1 MPPTGGRVYGRE
13 VKGLV
18 DVLSQNEID
27 ALLAALSSGEM
38 DAEELKKE
46 DTQRK
51 IRSYDF
57 KRAVRF
63 SKDHIRSL
71 TRIHENFARNLTT
84 YFSAQLRTF
93 VQISV
98 VQVEQLPYDE
108 FIRSIPKMTVLN
120 IFEAEP
126 LEGRMVLE
134 VHPNVAYAMVD
145 RMLGGSGTAPL
156 KPGALTEI
164 ETIIMERIFS
174 RALEN
179 LQEAWK
185 TVFDL
190 SPRMEALETNPQFM
204 QIVSPNETIALISLS
219 TKIGDTT
226 GMINLCIPHVVIEP
240 IMSKLSV
247 HHWFV
252 SQKKARVPEELEAL
266 RQRVTRAQLPLIA
279 ELGQS
284 QLTIREFLSL
294 AQGDV
299 ITLNKATKEGLA
311 IRVGENLKFIGSP
324 GMIKDR
330 IAVQIDEIVTEG
342 VEEFD
347 E

>member
-1 MPPTGGRVYGRE
+1 M
-13 VKGLV
+13 KKLV

-46 DTQRK
+46 EAQKKVRA
-51 IRSYDF
+51 YDF

-71 TRIHENFARNLTT
+71 TRIHENFARFLTT

-93 VQISV
+93 VQINV

-108 FIRSIPKMTVLN
+108 FIRSIPKMTILN

-134 VHPNVAYAMVD
+134 VHPNVAFAMLD
-145 RMLGGSGTAPL
+145 RLLGGAGSV
-156 KPGALTEI
+156 PGKIGSLTEI
-164 ETIIMERIFS
+164 ETIIMEKIFS
-174 RALEN
+174 RALET

-185 TVFDL
+185 TIVDL
-190 SPRMEALETNPQFM
+190 EPRLEALETNPQFM

-240 IMSKLSV
+240 VMSKLSV

-252 SQKKARVPEELEAL
+252 SQKKTRAPEEVQLLE
-266 RQRVTRAQLPLIA
+266 QRVSKAKLPIVA
-279 ELGQS
+279 ELGHS
-284 QLTIREFLSL
+284 QISIQEFLNL
-294 AQGDV
+294 AVGDV
-299 ITLNKATKEGLA
+299 VMLQRTTGEGLE
-311 IRVGENLKFIGSP
+311 IKVGDKLKYIGSP
-324 GMIKDR
+324 GVVKDR
-330 IAVQIDEIVTEG
+330 MAVQILEVVSEGEEEIHDE
-342 VEEFD
+342 
-347 E
+347 

>member
-1 MPPTGGRVYGRE
+1 M
-13 VKGLV
+13 V

-27 ALLAALSSGEM
+27 ALLAALDSGEM
-38 DAEELKKE
+38 DAEDLKKE
-46 DTQRK
+46 ETTRK
-51 IRSYDF
+51 VSLYDF

-71 TRIHENFARNLTT
+71 TRIHENFARYLTT

-93 VQISV
+93 VQINV

-108 FIRSIPKMTVLN
+108 FIRSIPKMTILN

-134 VHPNVAYAMVD
+134 VHPNVAYAMLD
-145 RMLGGSGTAPL
+145 RMLGGQGIAPS
-156 KPGALTEI
+156 KINNLTEI

-174 RALEN
+174 RTFES
-179 LQEAWK
+179 LQEAWR
-185 TVFDL
+185 TIIDI
-190 SPRMEALETNPQFM
+190 SPRLEALETNPQFM
-204 QIVSPNETIALISLS
+204 QIVSPNETIALISFS

-240 IMSKLSV
+240 IMSRLSV

-252 SQKKARVPEELEAL
+252 SQKKARAPEEVEILE
-266 RQRVTRAQLPLIA
+266 QRVNKAKLPIVA
-279 ELGQS
+279 ELGES
-284 QLTIREFLSL
+284 SLTIKEFLGL
-294 AQGDV
+294 NIGDV
-299 ITLNKATKEGLA
+299 ISLNKSVDDGLK
-311 IRVGENLKFIGSP
+311 IKVGDKLKFIGSP
-324 GMIKDR
+324 GSVKDR
-330 IAVQIDEIVTEG
+330 LAVQVDEIVSEG
-342 VEEFD
+342 VEEDYD

>member
-1 MPPTGGRVYGRE
+1 M
-13 VKGLV
+13 V

-38 DAEELKKE
+38 DADELKKE
-46 DTQRK
+46 DTQK
-51 IRSYDF
+51 KVRSYDF

-71 TRIHENFARNLTT
+71 TRIHENFARYLTT

-93 VQISV
+93 VQINV

-134 VHPNVAYAMVD
+134 VHPNIAYAMLD
-145 RMLGGSGTAPL
+145 RLLGGSGSAPS
-156 KPGALTEI
+156 KITSLTEI

-174 RALEN
+174 RAFES

-185 TVFDL
+185 TVLDI
-190 SPRMEALETNPQFM
+190 SPRLEAMETNPQFM

-219 TKIGDTT
+219 TKIGDTS
-226 GMINLCIPHVVIEP
+226 GMINLCIPHVVLEP

-247 HHWFV
+247 HQWFTSEKKV
-252 SQKKARVPEELEAL
+252 RDPEEVNALKARVNKAEL
-266 RQRVTRAQLPLIA
+266 PIIA
-279 ELGQS
+279 ELGES
-284 QLTIREFLSL
+284 RITISEFLGLST
-294 AQGDV
+294 GDV
-299 ITLNKATKEGLA
+299 ITLNKPVHNGLS
-311 IRVGENLKFIGSP
+311 IKVGDKVKFLGSP
-324 GMIKDR
+324 GTLKDR
-330 IAVQIDEIVTEG
+330 IAVQIDEIVSEG
-342 VEEFD
+342 DEEFD

>member
-1 MPPTGGRVYGRE
+1 M
-13 VKGLV
+13 V

-46 DTQRK
+46 ETQKK

-71 TRIHENFARNLTT
+71 TRIHENFARYLTT

-93 VQISV
+93 VQINV

-108 FIRSIPKMTVLN
+108 FIRSIPKMTILN

-134 VHPNVAYAMVD
+134 VHPNVAFAMLD
-145 RMLGGSGTAPL
+145 RLLGGLGTAPS
-156 KPGALTEI
+156 KIGSLTEI

-174 RALEN
+174 RAFES

-185 TVFDL
+185 TVVDIN
-190 SPRMEALETNPQFM
+190 PRMEALETNPQFM

-219 TKIGDTT
+219 TKIGDTS

-240 IMSKLSV
+240 IMPKLSV

-252 SQKKARVPEELEAL
+252 SQKKSRAPEEVEAL
-266 RQRVTRAQLPLIA
+266 RNRVNKAKLPIIA
-279 ELGQS
+279 ELGES
-284 QLTIREFLSL
+284 QITVREFLGLSV
-294 AQGDV
+294 GDV
-299 ITLNKATKEGLA
+299 ISLNKPVQEGLQ
-311 IRVGENLKFIGSP
+311 IRVGDRLKYIGSP
-324 GMIKDR
+324 GTVKDR
-330 IAVQIDEIVTEG
+330 IAVQIDEIVSEG
-342 VEEFD
+342 VEELD
-347 E
+347 EQ

>member
-1 MPPTGGRVYGRE
+1 VR
-13 VKGLV
+13 GLV

-46 DTQRK
+46 ETQKK

-71 TRIHENFARNLTT
+71 TRIHENFARYLTT

-93 VQISV
+93 VQINV

-108 FIRSIPKMTVLN
+108 FIRSIPKMTILN

-134 VHPNVAYAMVD
+134 VHPNVAFAMLD
-145 RMLGGSGTAPL
+145 RLLGGIGIAPS
-156 KPGALTEI
+156 KIGSLTEI
-164 ETIIMERIFS
+164 ETIIMEKIFS
-174 RALEN
+174 RAFDS

-185 TVFDL
+185 TVIDIQ
-190 SPRMEALETNPQFM
+190 PRMEGLETNPQFM

-219 TKIGDTT
+219 TKIGDTS

-240 IMSKLSV
+240 IMPKLSV

-252 SQKKARVPEELEAL
+252 SQKKSRAPEEVEAL
-266 RQRVTRAQLPLIA
+266 RNRVNKANLPIIA
-279 ELGQS
+279 ELGES
-284 QLTIREFLSL
+284 NITVHEFLELSV
-294 AQGDV
+294 GDV
-299 ITLNKATKEGLA
+299 ISMNKTVQQGLA
-311 IRVGENLKFIGSP
+311 IRVGDKLKYIGSP
-324 GMIKDR
+324 GTLKDR
-330 IAVQIDEIVTEG
+330 VAVQIDEIVSEG
-342 VEEFD
+342 VEELD

>member
-1 MPPTGGRVYGRE
+1 M
-13 VKGLV
+13 V

-46 DTQRK
+46 ETQKKVRA
-51 IRSYDF
+51 YDF

-71 TRIHENFARNLTT
+71 TRIHENFARYLTT

-93 VQISV
+93 VQINV

-108 FIRSIPKMTVLN
+108 FIRSIPKMTILN

-134 VHPNVAYAMVD
+134 VHPNVAFAMLD
-145 RMLGGSGTAPL
+145 RLLGGAGTSPS
-156 KPGALTEI
+156 KINALTEI
-164 ETIIMERIFS
+164 ETIVMERIFS
-174 RALEN
+174 RCFES

-185 TVFDL
+185 SVIDL
-190 SPRMEALETNPQFM
+190 SPRLEALETNPQFM

-240 IMSKLSV
+240 IMPRLSV

-252 SQKKARVPEELEAL
+252 SQKKTIAPEEVMAL
-266 RQRVTRAQLPLIA
+266 QSRVHKAKLPIIA
-279 ELGQS
+279 ELGETQIS
-284 QLTIREFLSL
+284 IREFLNLS
-294 AQGDV
+294 AGDV
-299 ITLNKATKEGLA
+299 ITLNKPVDELLN
-311 IRVGENLKFIGSP
+311 IRIGEKLKFLGSP
-324 GMIKDR
+324 GSIKGKL
-330 IAVQIDEIVTEG
+330 AMQISEIVSEG
-342 VEEFD
+342 AEDND

>member
-1 MPPTGGRVYGRE
+1 M
-13 VKGLV
+13 V

-38 DAEELKKE
+38 DAETLKKE
-46 DTQRK
+46 ETQK
-51 IRSYDF
+51 KVRSYDF

-71 TRIHENFARNLTT
+71 TRIHENFARFLTT

-93 VQISV
+93 VQINV

-108 FIRSIPKMTVLN
+108 FIRSIPKMTILN

-134 VHPNVAYAMVD
+134 VHPNVAYAMLD
-145 RMLGGSGTAPL
+145 RLLGGTGSSPPKTTN
-156 KPGALTEI
+156 LTEI
-164 ETIIMERIFS
+164 ETIVMERVFS
-174 RALEN
+174 KAFESLK
-179 LQEAWK
+179 EAWK
-185 TVFDL
+185 TVMEIE
-190 SPRMEALETNPQFM
+190 PRLEALETNPQFM

-219 TKIGDTT
+219 SKIGETS

-240 IMSKLSV
+240 ILPRLSV
-247 HHWFV
+247 NNLFF
-252 SQKKARVPEELEAL
+252 SPKKTRAPEEVELLQERL
-266 RQRVTRAQLPLIA
+266 NRASLPIVA

-284 QLTIREFLSL
+284 SITIREFLQL

-299 ITLNKATKEGLA
+299 IALDRPVNQPLPIK
-311 IRVGENLKFIGSP
+311 VGDRKKYVGTP
-324 GMIKDR
+324 GTVKGKM
-330 IAVQIDEIVTEG
+330 AVQITDIVSEG
-342 VEEFD
+342 VEEYD

>member
-1 MPPTGGRVYGRE
+1 M
-13 VKGLV
+13 V

-71 TRIHENFARNLTT
+71 TRIHENFARYLTT

-93 VQISV
+93 VQMNV

-108 FIRSIPKMTVLN
+108 FIRSIPKMTILN

-134 VHPNVAYAMVD
+134 VHPNVAYAMLD
-145 RMLGGSGTAPL
+145 RLLGG
-156 KPGALTEI
+156 PGSTPSKVSSLTEI
-164 ETIIMERIFS
+164 ETIVMERIFV
-174 RALEN
+174 RALDT

-185 TVFDL
+185 TVIDFT
-190 SPRMEALETNPQFM
+190 PRFEGLETNPQFM

-219 TKIGDTT
+219 TKIGDTS

-240 IMSKLSV
+240 IMPKLSI
-247 HHWFV
+247 HQWFV
-252 SQKKARVPEELEAL
+252 SQKKTRAPEEMEAL
-266 RQRVTRAQLPLIA
+266 KENVHKAPLPIIA

-284 QLTIREFLSL
+284 QISVHEFLNLSV
-294 AQGDV
+294 GDC
-299 ITLNKATKEGLA
+299 IALDNPINEGLK
-311 IRVGENLKFIGSP
+311 IRVGERLKFLGSP
-324 GMIKDR
+324 GEIKGK
-330 IAVQIDEIVTEG
+330 IAVKITEV
-342 VEEFD
+342 VEEEEEEND

>member
-1 MPPTGGRVYGRE
+1 M
-13 VKGLV
+13 V
-18 DVLSQNEID
+18 DVLSQHEID

-46 DTQRK
+46 ESQKK

-63 SKDHIRSL
+63 SKDHIRTL
-71 TRIHENFARNLTT
+71 TRIHENFARYLTT

-93 VQISV
+93 VQINV

-108 FIRSIPKMTVLN
+108 FIRSIPKMTILN
-120 IFEAEP
+120 VFEAEP

-134 VHPNVAYAMVD
+134 VHPNVAFAMLD
-145 RMLGGSGTAPL
+145 RLLGGTGSV
-156 KPGALTEI
+156 PGRIHSLTEI
-164 ETIIMERIFS
+164 ETTVMERIFS
-174 RALEN
+174 RAFDS

-185 TVFDL
+185 TVLDIK
-190 SPRMEALETNPQFM
+190 PRLEALETNPQFM

-240 IMSKLSV
+240 IMPRLSV

-252 SQKKARVPEELEAL
+252 SQKKSRAPDEVEMLESRVFKTELPIT
-266 RQRVTRAQLPLIA
+266 V
-279 ELGQS
+279 ELGES
-284 QLTIREFLSL
+284 VISVHEFLNMTV
-294 AQGDV
+294 GDV
-299 ITLNKATKEGLA
+299 IKLNKKVNEGLYVK
-311 IRVGENLKFIGSP
+311 VGDKLKYIASP
-324 GMIKDR
+324 GTVNGKM
-330 IAVQIDEIVTEG
+330 AVQIVEAVTE
-342 VEEFD
+342 EEED
-347 E
+347 MNE

>member
-1 MPPTGGRVYGRE
+1 M
-13 VKGLV
+13 V

-46 DTQRK
+46 ETQKK
-51 IRSYDF
+51 IRAYDF

-71 TRIHENFARNLTT
+71 TRIHENFARFLTT

-108 FIRSIPKMTVLN
+108 FIRSIPKMTILN

-134 VHPNVAYAMVD
+134 VHPNVAFAMVD
-145 RMLGGSGTAPL
+145 RLLGGQGTAPS
-156 KPGALTEI
+156 KINALTEI
-164 ETIIMERIFS
+164 ETTVMERIFS
-174 RALEN
+174 RAFES

-185 TVFDL
+185 TVIDI
-190 SPRMEALETNPQFM
+190 SPRMEGLETNPQFM

-219 TKIGDTT
+219 TKIGETT

-240 IMSKLSV
+240 IMPRLSV

-252 SQKKARVPEELEAL
+252 SQKKLRAPEELEVL
-266 RQRVTRAQLPLIA
+266 EHRVQRAKLNIVA

-284 QLTIREFLSL
+284 SISIHEFLGLSI
-294 AQGDV
+294 GDV
-299 ITLNKATKEGLA
+299 ISLNRSVHDGLQ
-311 IRVGENLKFIGSP
+311 IKVGDKLKFIGSP
-324 GMIKDR
+324 GSVKDR
-330 IAVQIDEIVTEG
+330 LAVQIDEIVSEG
-342 VEEFD
+342 VEEEYD

>member
-1 MPPTGGRVYGRE
+1 
-13 VKGLV
+13 
-18 DVLSQNEID
+18 
-27 ALLAALSSGEM
+27 M

-46 DTQRK
+46 DTQKKVRA
-51 IRSYDF
+51 YDF

-71 TRIHENFARNLTT
+71 TRIHENFARYLTT

-93 VQISV
+93 VQINV
-98 VQVEQLPYDE
+98 VQVEQSPYDE
-108 FIRSIPKMTVLN
+108 FIRSIPKMTILN

-134 VHPNVAYAMVD
+134 VHPNVAFAMVD
-145 RMLGGSGTAPL
+145 RLLGGTGTSPA
-156 KPGALTEI
+156 KINALTEI
-164 ETIIMERIFS
+164 ETIVMERIFS
-174 RALEN
+174 RAFES

-185 TVFDL
+185 TVVDL
-190 SPRMEALETNPQFM
+190 SPRLEALETNPQFM

-240 IMSKLSV
+240 IMPRLSV

-252 SQKKARVPEELEAL
+252 SQKKTRAPEEVEAL
-266 RQRVTRAQLPLIA
+266 QARLHKAKSPIIA
-279 ELGQS
+279 ELGTS
-284 QLTIREFLSL
+284 QISVREFLNL
-294 AQGDV
+294 NVDDV
-299 ITLNKATKEGLA
+299 ITLNKPVDEPLH
-311 IRVGENLKFIGSP
+311 IRIGEKLKFFGSP
-324 GMIKDR
+324 GTTRGKL
-330 IAVQIDEIVTEG
+330 AVQINEIVGEG
-342 VEEFD
+342 EEEHD

>member
-1 MPPTGGRVYGRE
+1 M
-13 VKGLV
+13 V

-46 DTQRK
+46 DSQKK

-71 TRIHENFARNLTT
+71 TRIHENFARYLTT

-93 VQISV
+93 VQINV

-108 FIRSIPKMTVLN
+108 FIRSIPKMTILN

-126 LEGRMVLE
+126 LQGRMVLE
-134 VHPNVAYAMVD
+134 VNPNVAYAMLD
-145 RMLGGSGTAPL
+145 RLLGGPGTSTA
-156 KPGALTEI
+156 KVSTMTEI
-164 ETIIMERIFS
+164 EITIMERIFS
-174 RALEN
+174 KAFDS

-185 TVFDL
+185 TVLDIK
-190 SPRMEALETNPQFM
+190 PRMEALETNPQFM

-226 GMINLCIPHVVIEP
+226 GMINLCIPHVVVEP
-240 IMSKLSV
+240 IMSKLST
-247 HHWFV
+247 HQWFISDKKSRAPEEMV
-252 SQKKARVPEELEAL
+252 ALKERVKKAK
-266 RQRVTRAQLPLIA
+266 LPIIA
-279 ELGQS
+279 ELGES
-284 QLTIREFLSL
+284 QISISEFLSL
-294 AQGDV
+294 GIGDV
-299 ITLNKATKEGLA
+299 IALGKPVNEGLT
-311 IRVGENLKFIGSP
+311 IKVGDKAKFIGSP
-324 GMIKDR
+324 GSLRDR
-330 IAVQIDEIVTEG
+330 VAVQIDEILIEG
-342 VEEFD
+342 VEELD

>member
-1 MPPTGGRVYGRE
+1 M
-13 VKGLV
+13 V

-46 DTQRK
+46 DTQKK

-63 SKDHIRSL
+63 SKDHIRTL
-71 TRIHENFARNLTT
+71 TRIHENFARYLTT

-126 LEGRMVLE
+126 LVGRMVLE
-134 VHPNVAYAMVD
+134 VHPNIAYAMLD
-145 RMLGGSGTAPL
+145 RLLGGTGTAPS
-156 KPGALTEI
+156 KINSLTEI
-164 ETIIMERIFS
+164 ETIIMERMFS
-174 RALEN
+174 RTFES

-185 TVFDL
+185 TVLDI
-190 SPRMEALETNPQFM
+190 SPRLEALETNPQFM

-219 TKIGDTT
+219 TKIGDNT
-226 GMINLCIPHVVIEP
+226 GMINLCIPHVVLEP
-240 IMSKLSV
+240 IMSKLSA
-247 HHWFV
+247 HQWFI
-252 SQKKARVPEELEAL
+252 SEKKTRVPEEVDAL
-266 RQRVTRAQLPLIA
+266 KQRVSMAKLPIIA
-279 ELGQS
+279 ELGES
-284 QLTIREFLSL
+284 GITISEFLSL
-294 AQGDV
+294 NVGDV
-299 ITLNKATKEGLA
+299 ITLNKPVHSGLS
-311 IRVGENLKFIGSP
+311 IKVGEKLKYIGSP
-324 GMIKDR
+324 GTMKDR
-330 IAVQIDEIVTEG
+330 VAVQIDEIVNEG
-342 VEEFD
+342 DEELD

>member
-1 MPPTGGRVYGRE
+1 M
-13 VKGLV
+13 V

-46 DTQRK
+46 ETQKK
-51 IRSYDF
+51 IRVYEF

-71 TRIHENFARNLTT
+71 TRIHENFARYLTT

-108 FIRSIPKMTVLN
+108 FIRSIPKMTILN

-134 VHPNVAYAMVD
+134 VHPNVAYAMLD
-145 RMLGGSGTAPL
+145 RLLGGQGLAPS
-156 KPGALTEI
+156 KISALTEI
-164 ETIIMERIFS
+164 ETNIMERIFS
-174 RALEN
+174 RAFES

-185 TVFDL
+185 TVLDI
-190 SPRMEALETNPQFM
+190 SPRLEALETNPQFM

-240 IMSKLSV
+240 IMSRLSV

-252 SQKKARVPEELEAL
+252 SQKKTRAPEEVEILK
-266 RQRVTRAQLPLIA
+266 QRVSKAKLPIVA
-279 ELGQS
+279 ELGHS
-284 QLTIREFLSL
+284 SISIREFLGLSV
-294 AQGDV
+294 GDV
-299 ITLNKATKEGLA
+299 ISLTKPIDQGLD
-311 IRVGENLKFIGSP
+311 IKVGDKLKFIGSP
-324 GMIKDR
+324 GSVKDR
-330 IAVQIDEIVTEG
+330 MAVQIDEVLTEG
-342 VEEFD
+342 VEEEYD

>member
-1 MPPTGGRVYGRE
+1 M
-13 VKGLV
+13 V

-46 DTQRK
+46 ETQKK
-51 IRSYDF
+51 IRAYDF

-71 TRIHENFARNLTT
+71 TRIHENFARYLTT

-93 VQISV
+93 VQINV

-108 FIRSIPKMTVLN
+108 FIRSIPKMTILN

-134 VHPNVAYAMVD
+134 VHPNVAFAMLD
-145 RMLGGSGTAPL
+145 RLLGGIGTAPT
-156 KPGALTEI
+156 KIGSLTEI

-174 RALEN
+174 RAFES

-185 TVFDL
+185 TIMDIN
-190 SPRMEALETNPQFM
+190 PRMEGLETNPQFM

-240 IMSKLSV
+240 IMPRLSV

-252 SQKKARVPEELEAL
+252 SQKKERIPEEVDAL
-266 RQRVTRAQLPLIA
+266 RNRVNKAKLPIIA
-279 ELGQS
+279 ELGES
-284 QLTIREFLSL
+284 QISIREFLGMSV
-294 AQGDV
+294 GDV
-299 ITLNKATKEGLA
+299 ISLNKPVQEGLS
-311 IRVGENLKFIGSP
+311 IRVGDRLKFIGSP
-324 GMIKDR
+324 GTLKDR
-330 IAVQIDEIVTEG
+330 VAVQIDEIVSEG
-342 VEEFD
+342 VEELD

>member
-1 MPPTGGRVYGRE
+1 M
-13 VKGLV
+13 V

-46 DTQRK
+46 DTQKK
-51 IRSYDF
+51 IRAYDF

-71 TRIHENFARNLTT
+71 TRIHENFARYLTT

-93 VQISV
+93 VQINV

-108 FIRSIPKMTVLN
+108 FIRSIPKMTILN

-134 VHPNVAYAMVD
+134 VHPNVAFAMLD
-145 RMLGGSGTAPL
+145 RLLGGIGTAPS
-156 KPGALTEI
+156 KIANLTEI

-174 RALEN
+174 RAFES

-185 TVFDL
+185 TVIDI

-219 TKIGDTT
+219 TKIGDTS

-240 IMSKLSV
+240 IMPKLSV

-252 SQKKARVPEELEAL
+252 SQKKSRAPEEVEAL
-266 RQRVTRAQLPLIA
+266 KHRVNKAKLPIIA
-279 ELGQS
+279 ELGES
-284 QLTIREFLSL
+284 QLSIREFLGL
-294 AQGDV
+294 TVGDV
-299 ITLNKATKEGLA
+299 IALNKPVQEGLS
-311 IRVGENLKFIGSP
+311 IRVGEKLKYIGSP
-324 GMIKDR
+324 GTMKDR
-330 IAVQIDEIVTEG
+330 VAIQIDEIVNEG
-342 VEEFD
+342 VEGFD

>member
-1 MPPTGGRVYGRE
+1 
-13 VKGLV
+13 LV

-46 DTQRK
+46 DTQKKVRA
-51 IRSYDF
+51 YDF

-71 TRIHENFARNLTT
+71 TRIHENFARYLTT

-93 VQISV
+93 VQINV

-108 FIRSIPKMTVLN
+108 FIRSIPKMTILN

-134 VHPNVAYAMVD
+134 VHPNVAFAMLD
-145 RMLGGSGTAPL
+145 RLLGGAGTSPS
-156 KPGALTEI
+156 KINALTEI
-164 ETIIMERIFS
+164 ETIVMERIFS
-174 RALEN
+174 RTFES

-185 TVFDL
+185 SVIDL

-240 IMSKLSV
+240 IMPRLSV

-252 SQKKARVPEELEAL
+252 SQKKTIAPEEVAAL
-266 RQRVTRAQLPLIA
+266 QSRLHKAKLPIIA
-279 ELGQS
+279 ELGETQIS
-284 QLTIREFLSL
+284 VREFLNLS
-294 AQGDV
+294 AGDV
-299 ITLNKATKEGLA
+299 ITLNKPVDELLN
-311 IRVGENLKFIGSP
+311 IRIGERLKFIGSP
-324 GMIKDR
+324 GTNRGKLAM
-330 IAVQIDEIVTEG
+330 QITEIVSEG
-342 VEEFD
+342 AEDND

>member
-1 MPPTGGRVYGRE
+1 M
-13 VKGLV
+13 V

-38 DAEELKKE
+38 DADELKKE
-46 DTQRK
+46 DTQK
-51 IRSYDF
+51 KVRSYDF

-71 TRIHENFARNLTT
+71 TRIHENFARYLTT

-126 LEGRMVLE
+126 LVGRMVLE
-134 VHPNVAYAMVD
+134 VHPNIAYAMLD
-145 RMLGGSGTAPL
+145 RLLGGTGSTPS
-156 KPGALTEI
+156 KIVSMTEI

-174 RALEN
+174 RAFES

-185 TVFDL
+185 TVMDI
-190 SPRMEALETNPQFM
+190 SPRLEALETNPQFM

-226 GMINLCIPHVVIEP
+226 GMINLCIPHVVLEP

-247 HHWFV
+247 HQWFT
-252 SQKKARVPEELEAL
+252 SEKKARDPEEMDAL
-266 RQRVTRAQLPLIA
+266 KARVSKAKLPIIA
-279 ELGQS
+279 ELGES
-284 QLTIREFLSL
+284 QITISEFLGLST
-294 AQGDV
+294 GDV
-299 ITLNKATKEGLA
+299 ITLNKPVHDGLS
-311 IRVGENLKFIGSP
+311 IKVGDKLKFVGSP
-324 GMIKDR
+324 GTLKDR
-330 IAVQIDEIVTEG
+330 IAVQIDEIVSEG
-342 VEEFD
+342 D
-347 E
+347 EDIDE

>member
-1 MPPTGGRVYGRE
+1 M
-13 VKGLV
+13 V

-46 DTQRK
+46 ESQRK

-71 TRIHENFARNLTT
+71 TRIHENFARYLTT

-93 VQISV
+93 VQINV

-108 FIRSIPKMTVLN
+108 FIRSIPKMTILN
-120 IFEAEP
+120 VFEAEP

-134 VHPNVAYAMVD
+134 VHPNVAFAMVD
-145 RMLGGSGTAPL
+145 RMLGGSGTAA
-156 KPGALTEI
+156 GRINSLTEI
-164 ETIIMERIFS
+164 ETMVMERIFS
-174 RALEN
+174 RAFDS

-185 TVFDL
+185 TVLDIK
-190 SPRMEALETNPQFM
+190 PRLDGIETNPQFM

-240 IMSKLSV
+240 IMPRLSV

-252 SQKKARVPEELEAL
+252 SQKKSRVPEEVEMLES
-266 RQRVTRAQLPLIA
+266 RVQKTELEITV
-279 ELGQS
+279 ELGNS
-284 QLTIREFLSL
+284 TISVQEILQMSV
-294 AQGDV
+294 GDV
-299 ITLNKATKEGLA
+299 IKLDKQLNEGLHVK
-311 IRVGENLKFIGSP
+311 IGDKLKFIANP
-324 GMIKDR
+324 GTVNGKM
-330 IAVQIDEIVTEG
+330 AVQIIDKA
-342 VEEFD
+342 EEEED
-347 E
+347 LNE

>member
-1 MPPTGGRVYGRE
+1 M
-13 VKGLV
+13 V

-46 DTQRK
+46 ESQKK
-51 IRSYDF
+51 IRAYDF

-71 TRIHENFARNLTT
+71 TRIHENFARYLTT

-108 FIRSIPKMTVLN
+108 FIRSIPKMTILN

-134 VHPNVAYAMVD
+134 VHPNVAYSMVD
-145 RMLGGSGTAPL
+145 RLLGGTGTAPA
-156 KPGALTEI
+156 KIGALTEI
-164 ETIIMERIFS
+164 ETMIMEKIFS
-174 RALEN
+174 RAFES

-185 TVFDL
+185 TVYDI
-190 SPRMEALETNPQFM
+190 SPRLDSLETNPQFM

-240 IMSKLSV
+240 IMPRLSV

-252 SQKKARVPEELEAL
+252 SQKKSRAPEEVEILE
-266 RQRVTRAQLPLIA
+266 QRVHKAKLPIIA
-279 ELGQS
+279 ELGES
-284 QLTIREFLSL
+284 SITVREFMSL
-294 AQGDV
+294 AAGDV
-299 ITLNKATKEGLA
+299 ISLKKPVGEGLH
-311 IRVGENLKFIGSP
+311 IKVGEKLKFIGSP
-324 GMIKDR
+324 GSVRDR
-330 IAVQIDEIVTEG
+330 LAVQVDEIVSEG
-342 VEEFD
+342 AD
-347 E
+347 EDYDE

>member
-1 MPPTGGRVYGRE
+1 M
-13 VKGLV
+13 V

-46 DTQRK
+46 DSQKK

-71 TRIHENFARNLTT
+71 TRIHENFARYLTT

-93 VQISV
+93 VQINV

-108 FIRSIPKMTVLN
+108 FIRSIPKMTILN

-126 LEGRMVLE
+126 LQGRMVLE
-134 VHPNVAYAMVD
+134 VNPNVAYAMLD
-145 RMLGGSGTAPL
+145 RLLGGPGTSTA
-156 KPGALTEI
+156 KVSTMTEI
-164 ETIIMERIFS
+164 EITIMERIFS
-174 RALEN
+174 KAFDS

-185 TVFDL
+185 TVLDIK
-190 SPRMEALETNPQFM
+190 PRMEALETNPQFM

-226 GMINLCIPHVVIEP
+226 GMINLCIPHVVVEP
-240 IMSKLSV
+240 IMSKLST
-247 HHWFV
+247 HQWFISEKKSRAPEEMV
-252 SQKKARVPEELEAL
+252 ALKERVKKAK
-266 RQRVTRAQLPLIA
+266 LPIIA
-279 ELGQS
+279 ELGES
-284 QLTIREFLSL
+284 QISISEFLSL
-294 AQGDV
+294 GIGDV
-299 ITLNKATKEGLA
+299 IALGKPVNEGLT
-311 IRVGENLKFIGSP
+311 IKVGDKAKFIGSP
-324 GMIKDR
+324 GSLRDR
-330 IAVQIDEIVTEG
+330 VAVQIDEILIEG
-342 VEEFD
+342 VEELD

>member
-1 MPPTGGRVYGRE
+1 M
-13 VKGLV
+13 V

-38 DAEELKKE
+38 DAEDLKKE
-46 DTQRK
+46 ETQKKVRA
-51 IRSYDF
+51 YDF

-71 TRIHENFARNLTT
+71 TRIHENFARYLTT

-98 VQVEQLPYDE
+98 VDVEQLPYDE
-108 FIRSIPKMTVLN
+108 FIRSIPKMTILN

-126 LEGRMVLE
+126 LEGRMVME
-134 VHPNVAYAMVD
+134 VHPNVAYAMLD
-145 RMLGGSGTAPL
+145 RLLGGQGTAPS
-156 KPGALTEI
+156 KMNALTEI
-164 ETIIMERIFS
+164 EMTVLERIFS
-174 RALEN
+174 RAFES

-185 TVFDL
+185 TVVDI
-190 SPRMEALETNPQFM
+190 SPRLEALETNPQFM

-240 IMSKLSV
+240 IMPKLSV

-252 SQKKARVPEELEAL
+252 SQKKSRSPEEVEVLE
-266 RQRVTRAQLPLIA
+266 QRVNRAQLPIA
-279 ELGQS
+279 VELGES
-284 QLTIREFLSL
+284 VINVHEFLSL
-294 AQGDV
+294 MQGDV
-299 ITLNKATKEGLA
+299 ITLNKPVGEGLN
-311 IRVGENLKFIGSP
+311 IKVGNKIKFIGSP
-324 GMIKDR
+324 GSVKDR
-330 IAVQIDEIVTEG
+330 VAVQVDEIVSEG
-342 VEEFD
+342 VEEEHD

>member
-1 MPPTGGRVYGRE
+1 MRV
-13 VKGLV
+13 VV

-46 DTQRK
+46 DSQKKVRV
-51 IRSYDF
+51 YDF
-57 KRAVRF
+57 KRAMRF
-63 SKDHIRSL
+63 SKDHLRSL
-71 TRIHENFARNLTT
+71 TRIHENFARFLTT

-134 VHPNVAYAMVD
+134 VHPNVAFAMLD
-145 RMLGGSGTAPL
+145 RLLGGAGSAPS
-156 KPGALTEI
+156 KIGSLTEI
-164 ETIIMERIFS
+164 ETIIMEKIFS
-174 RALEN
+174 RAFES
-179 LQEAWK
+179 LQEAWR
-185 TVFDL
+185 TVIDL
-190 SPRMEALETNPQFM
+190 QPRMEALETNPQFM

-226 GMINLCIPHVVIEP
+226 GMINLCIPHIVIEP
-240 IMSKLSV
+240 IMSRLSV

-252 SQKKARVPEELEAL
+252 NQKKTRAPEEQEILE
-266 RQRVTRAQLPLIA
+266 QRVSKAKLPIIA
-279 ELGQS
+279 ELGS
-284 QLTIREFLSL
+284 SRISVREFLSL
-294 AQGDV
+294 GIGDV
-299 ITLNKATKEGLA
+299 IALHKPTNEGLEVK
-311 IRVGENLKFIGSP
+311 VGDKVKFIASP
-324 GMIKDR
+324 GIVRDR
-330 IAVQIDEIVTEG
+330 MAIQVEEIVSEG
-342 VEEFD
+342 VEEIND

>member
-1 MPPTGGRVYGRE
+1 M
-13 VKGLV
+13 V

-46 DTQRK
+46 DSQRK

-71 TRIHENFARNLTT
+71 TRIHENFARYLTT

-93 VQISV
+93 VQINV

-108 FIRSIPKMTVLN
+108 FIRSIPKMTILN

-126 LEGRMVLE
+126 LQGRMVLE
-134 VHPNVAYAMVD
+134 VNPNVAYAMLD
-145 RMLGGSGTAPL
+145 RLLGGPGTSTA
-156 KPGALTEI
+156 KVNTMTEI
-164 ETIIMERIFS
+164 EITIMERIFS
-174 RALEN
+174 KAFDS

-185 TVFDL
+185 TVLDIN
-190 SPRMEALETNPQFM
+190 PRMEALETNPQFM

-226 GMINLCIPHVVIEP
+226 GMINLCIPHVVVEP
-240 IMSKLSV
+240 IMSKLST
-247 HHWFV
+247 HQWFISEKKSRAPEEMV
-252 SQKKARVPEELEAL
+252 ALKERVKKAK
-266 RQRVTRAQLPLIA
+266 LPIIA
-279 ELGQS
+279 ELGES
-284 QLTIREFLSL
+284 QISIAEFLSL
-294 AQGDV
+294 GVGDV
-299 ITLNKATKEGLA
+299 IALGKPVNEGLT
-311 IRVGENLKFIGSP
+311 IKVGEKAKFIGSP
-324 GMIKDR
+324 GSLRDR
-330 IAVQIDEIVTEG
+330 VAVQIDEILIEG
-342 VEEFD
+342 VEELD

>member
-1 MPPTGGRVYGRE
+1 MR
-13 VKGLV
+13 GLV

-46 DTQRK
+46 DTQKKVRV
-51 IRSYDF
+51 YDF
-57 KRAVRF
+57 KRAMRF
-63 SKDHIRSL
+63 SKDHLRSL
-71 TRIHENFARNLTT
+71 TRIHENFARFLTT

-93 VQISV
+93 VQINV

-134 VHPNVAYAMVD
+134 VHPNVAFAMLD
-145 RMLGGSGTAPL
+145 RLLGGAGSAPS
-156 KPGALTEI
+156 KIGSLTEI
-164 ETIIMERIFS
+164 ETIIMEKIFS
-174 RALEN
+174 RAFES
-179 LQEAWK
+179 LQEAWR
-185 TVFDL
+185 TIIDL
-190 SPRMEALETNPQFM
+190 QPRLEALETNPQFM

-226 GMINLCIPHVVIEP
+226 GMINLCIPHIVIEP
-240 IMSKLSV
+240 IMPRLSV

-252 SQKKARVPEELEAL
+252 NQKKSRAPEEQQLLE
-266 RQRVTRAQLPLIA
+266 QRVSKAKLPIIA
-279 ELGQS
+279 ELGS
-284 QLTIREFLSL
+284 SRISVREFLSL
-294 AQGDV
+294 GVGDV
-299 ITLNKATKEGLA
+299 IALHKPTNEGLEVK
-311 IRVGENLKFIGSP
+311 VGDKVKFIGSP
-324 GMIKDR
+324 GTVRDKMAI
-330 IAVQIDEIVTEG
+330 QIEEIVSEG
-342 VEEFD
+342 VEEIND

>member
-1 MPPTGGRVYGRE
+1 M
-13 VKGLV
+13 V

-51 IRSYDF
+51 VRAYDF
-57 KRAVRF
+57 KRATRF
-63 SKDHIRSL
+63 SKDHLRSL
-71 TRIHENFARNLTT
+71 TRIHENFARLLTT
-84 YFSAQLRTF
+84 YFSTQLRTF

-108 FIRSIPKMTVLN
+108 FIRSIPKMTILN

-134 VHPNVAYAMVD
+134 VHPNVAFAMLD
-145 RMLGGSGTAPL
+145 RLLGGSGISPS
-156 KPGALTEI
+156 KINALTEI

-174 RALEN
+174 RALDT

-185 TVFDL
+185 TVVDL
-190 SPRMEALETNPQFM
+190 YPRLEALETNPQFM
-204 QIVSPNETIALISLS
+204 QIASANDTIALISLS

-240 IMSKLSV
+240 IMPRLSV
-247 HHWFV
+247 HHMFV
-252 SQKKARVPEELEAL
+252 THKKNKSNEEAEAL
-266 RQRVTRAQLPLIA
+266 HSRVTKAKLPIIAQ
-279 ELGQS
+279 LGQS
-284 QLTIREFLSL
+284 EISVKEFLGL
-294 AQGDV
+294 GIGDV
-299 ITLNKATKEGLA
+299 IPLTKPVEQGLHVY
-311 IRVGENLKFIGSP
+311 VGEKLKYVASP
-324 GMIKDR
+324 GTLKGKV
-330 IAVQIDEIVTEG
+330 AVQISES
-342 VEEFD
+342 
-347 E
+347 